1 VRGTRGDFWGSQSG
15 WNLRKYWLAQEMLA
29 CKIRFI
35 QANIYWVH
43 PTTMSASRTPRST
56 TRANNPP
63 PAPRVSHRSTKGVPK
78 AGAPSHVSAKPV
90 AKKVRKRTDKTDVD
104 AASPHRKVPRQDA
117 RVADQVPNGTVATTV
132 SGNGAAVSGNG
143 AAGMPAGA
151 CLQPHHPSIPT
162 RVQPRHAVLST
173 CMSSPCSAHGRL
185 CLLVHLWLSMSLP
198 SRDMHH

>member
-1 VRGTRGDFWGSQSG
+1 
-15 WNLRKYWLAQEMLA
+15 MLA
-29 CKIRFI
+29 CKIRFF

-43 PTTMSASRTPRST
+43 PTTMSASRSTRST
-56 TRANNPP
+56 RQAPNPP
-63 PAPRVSHRSTKGVPK
+63 VSVRISNRDNKGKPP
-78 AGAPSHVSAKPV
+78 AGAPSHVSAKP
-90 AKKVRKRTDKTDVD
+90 AAGKVRKRTHAADKTDVD
-104 AASPHRKVPRQDA
+104 TASPQRKVPRRDA
-117 RVADQVPNGTVATTV
+117 RVAAQAPNGTVATTV